1 MAMDENSLPF
11 TTENALR
18 VRQAEA
24 LIAMMDATSYEQLEK
39 AKSEYDRLSRV
50 LCVLSKEGE

>member
-1 MAMDENSLPF
+1 MDENSLPF